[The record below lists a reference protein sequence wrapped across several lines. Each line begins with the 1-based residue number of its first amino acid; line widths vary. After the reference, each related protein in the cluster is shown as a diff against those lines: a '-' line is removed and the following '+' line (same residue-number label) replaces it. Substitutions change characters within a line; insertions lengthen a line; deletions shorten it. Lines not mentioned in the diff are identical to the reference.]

1 MTTSTHLPRLLIYG
15 ATDQGQQ
22 RTQNEDRLSW
32 THATARWGHTQSSH
46 LDAAQLASH
55 GHLLVIADGVGGNDH
70 GELASQTTVQTLLR
84 SFYSQPQTERC
95 QQLEQAIQQTTQ
107 AVYQVAAAQRSNA
120 ASTLVVATIWEEA
133 ETRKVLFANVGD
145 SRGYLFRASDSS
157 TPAQQ
162 TVDHTER
169 KALQQSMGD
178 PQVQPHYSNV
188 YSLEPDDV
196 IVLCSDGLSDLV
208 EPQEIEEI
216 VRHHTPWFATRR
228 LIRLANAR
236 GGHDNITVLIARNGI
251 SQQHRRRP
259 LLLTLGV
266 LCFVLWLWI
275 YTAISGAGIHADQL
289 AAAEAQRTAATH
301 KQPESDESFAT
312 VTLLPA
318 TTATPLLNTTTP
330 IPVAQPHVSAPPAA
344 APQSTRAPQKN
355 PAAPT
360 PSSKPDTPSIVATQ
374 PRAINNPAPDTDRD
388 GYPDRAD
395 GCPTTPQNPQ
405 GRDGC
410 PDTDGDTVPDRDDAC
425 PTQAGAPAERG
436 CPVVPTEKPAPTAAN
451 IPPTEPQAPPAA
463 PTPAPQ
469 PSAAPATVIPTNTL
483 PAPTA
488 AAATVQ
494 PATSTAVPTAEATS
508 VPAPTAAATHAAP
521 TAPSGPPVELPP
533 TAEPD

>member
-46 LDAAQLASH
+46 LDAAQLAAH

-107 AVYQVAAAQRSNA
+107 AVYQVAAAQQSNA

-133 ETRKVLFANVGD
+133 ATRKVLFANVGD
-145 SRGYLFRASDSS
+145 SQGYLFRASDSS

-188 YSLEPDDV
+188 YNLEPDDV

-208 EPQEIEEI
+208 EAQEIEEI

-266 LCFVLWLWI
+266 LCFVTWLWI
-275 YTAISGAGIHADQL
+275 QTAVSGPAGIHADQL

-301 KQPESDESFAT
+301 KQPGSGESFAT

-318 TTATPLLNTTTP
+318 TTATPPLNAVMP
-330 IPVAQPHVSAPPAA
+330 IPAAQPHVSAPPAA
-344 APQSTRAPQKN
+344 APQSTRASQKN

-360 PSSKPDTPSIVATQ
+360 PSSEPDNPSIVATQ
-374 PRAINNPAPDTDRD
+374 PRATNNPAPDTDRD
-388 GYPDRAD
+388 GYPD
-395 GCPTTPQNPQ
+395 
-405 GRDGC
+405 
-410 PDTDGDTVPDRDDAC
+410 TDGDTVPDHDDAC

-436 CPVVPTEKPAPTAAN
+436 CPVVPTEKPAPTASN
-451 IPPTEPQAPPAA
+451 IPPTEPQPSAA
-463 PTPAPQ
+463 PAPAPQ
-469 PSAAPATVIPTNTL
+469 PSAAPATVVPTNTL

-494 PATSTAVPTAEATS
+494 PATNTAVPTAEPTS
-508 VPAPTAAATHAAP
+508 VPAPTAAPTHAAP
-521 TAPSGPPVELPP
+521 TAPSGPPVEIPP